1 MSLIP
6 EKYSL
11 YLQLFKTIVK
21 YWNSELLSE
30 SPDVPDAD
38 VAEWKPDPN
47 ELVADLKNMGPAF
60 IKLGQLLSTRPDL
73 LPEPYLLALAQLQDD
88 VGTSCTLQQINEII
102 EEDFGLGAASL
113 FAYFNPEP
121 LATASI
127 GQVHEATLP
136 DGQKVIV
143 KIRKPGIK
151 KQLTDDVKVLENL
164 SEKAENYSSRFKR
177 MAVHQFISEF
187 KCLLFAE
194 LDYEKERQNLIVL
207 KENLGEFKYLTVPV
221 VFEDYCSQRVL
232 TMEFIEG
239 KKITELT
246 ESEKNAP
253 HVKDIVE
260 DFIKGYLKQIIT
272 DGFVHLDPHPGN
284 ILLTPTKK
292 LAVLDL
298 GMVTRY
304 GDEMKNYILK
314 LIIALSENDGDQ
326 MSKILLEK
334 CEYDRESTNLNRF
347 KQKVVR
353 KVAENENSTA
363 GDLKTGRSIL
373 EVQKI
378 AAQEGIILPIE
389 LISLGK
395 VMLNLDQ
402 IIATLAPEAHLQEII
417 RKYVGSL
424 IRKQSVSDLTSGNLV
439 QTLLESKELVTQL
452 PYRLNKISDKLANDK
467 LRIKI
472 DTIDEKEF
480 IKAFQKVANRI
491 TVGLIIAALIL
502 GAALIMR
509 IPTQWTMW
517 GYPGFAVLLF
527 LLAAIIGFY
536 LVYQIL
542 LKDK

>member
-6 EKYSL
+6 EKYTL

-30 SPDVPDAD
+30 SPDLPDAD
-38 VAEWKPDPN
+38 TTDWSPDPK
-47 ELVADLKNMGPAF
+47 ELVEDLKKMGPAF

-73 LPEPYLLALAQLQDD
+73 LPEPYLQALSKLQDN
-88 VGTSCTLQQINEII
+88 VGTSCTIEQINEII
-102 EEDFGLGAASL
+102 EEDFGLGAANL
-113 FAYFNPEP
+113 FAHFNPVP

-136 DGQKVIV
+136 NGRKVIV

-151 KQLTDDVKVLENL
+151 KKLTDDVNVLMNL
-164 SEKAENYSSRFKR
+164 SEKAESYSSSFKR

-187 KCLLFAE
+187 KYLLFAE
-194 LDYEKERQNLIVL
+194 LDYEKEKQNLITL
-207 KENLGEFKYLTVPV
+207 KENLQEFKHLTVPV

-232 TMEFIEG
+232 TMEYITG
-239 KKITELT
+239 KKITQLSS
-246 ESEKNAP
+246 SEKNEP
-253 HVKDIVE
+253 HVKEIVE
-260 DFIKGYLKQIIT
+260 DFIKGYLKQVIT

-284 ILLTPTKK
+284 ILMTPDQK
-292 LAVLDL
+292 LAILDL

-304 GDEMKNYILK
+304 GDDMKNYILK
-314 LIIALSENDGDQ
+314 LIIALSANDGDQ

-334 CEYDRESTNLNRF
+334 CDYDPENTNLNRF

-353 KVAENENSTA
+353 KVSENENSTA

-402 IIATLAPEAHLQEII
+402 IIATLAPDAHLQEII
-417 RKYVGSL
+417 RKYIGSL
-424 IRKQSVSDLTSGNLV
+424 LRRQSFSDLTSGSFV
-439 QTLLESKELVTQL
+439 QSFLESKELVSQL
-452 PYRLNKISDKLANDK
+452 PYRLNKISDKLASDK
-467 LRIKI
+467 LRIKV

-509 IPTQWTMW
+509 IPTEWSIW

-527 LLAAIIGFY
+527 MLAAVIGFY